1 MYYQPVA
8 KGYYLNL
15 NQKAANK
22 KEKCNFNLNSNKKW
36 MPLIEN
42 KWMMKSILDI
52 QAHSMRDNLIL
63 FGIPAS
69 YKEVLQEHLKL
80 PTEIV
85 KDSAELSI
93 PWHPGWIC
101 LCHWCLT
108 SGSSNLKVLVGLKSP
123 SICKV
128 HAHSFHLCT
137 FISTCTGLDRQ
148 YSQYPNIIQGVPCC
162 SPWQVF
168 HWWYFL
174 CCVLIWALFCYKNW
188 YI

>member
-1 MYYQPVA
+1 
-8 KGYYLNL
+8 
-15 NQKAANK
+15 
-22 KEKCNFNLNSNKKW
+22 

-93 PWHPGWIC
+93 PWHPG
-101 LCHWCLT
+101 
-108 SGSSNLKVLVGLKSP
+108 
-123 SICKV
+123 
-128 HAHSFHLCT
+128 
-137 FISTCTGLDRQ
+137 
-148 YSQYPNIIQGVPCC
+148 
-162 SPWQVF
+162 
-168 HWWYFL
+168 
-174 CCVLIWALFCYKNW
+174 
-188 YI
+188 